1 MRMIASRVASRI
13 VAFVLVVT
21 LSPLALLARSLP
33 QDITGGSSSELA
45 SATEVEGRT
54 GKGIFSAPRSLAHH
68 ARKLEQK
75 IVARATSSSRSR
87 ETVASTGR
95 ETSGGSDDQSKPL
108 GSTRPLGGAARRVA
122 GPEELNKQGDDA
134 FDAR

>member
-1 MRMIASRVASRI
+1 MRMIASRVPSRS
-13 VAFVLVVT
+13 VAFLLVLS

-54 GKGIFSAPRSLAHH
+54 GKGIFSAPKSVAHH
-68 ARKLEQK
+68 PRKLEQK
-75 IVARATSSSRSR
+75 IVARATSSSRPQR
-87 ETVASTGR
+87 ETVSGAGR

-108 GSTRPLGGAARRVA
+108 GSTPPLGGAARRVA

-134 FDAR
+134 FD

>member
-75 IVARATSSSRSR
+75 IVARATSPSRTQR
-87 ETVASTGR
+87 ETVASAGR
-95 ETSGGSDDQSKPL
+95 ETSGGEDDQSKPL
-108 GSTRPLGGAARRVA
+108 GSTRPLGGAARRV
-122 GPEELNKQGDDA
+122 
-134 FDAR
+134 